1 MSDAPDT
8 TQYSVADA
16 PSVGADPNAN
26 PGSFKTPGNFIY
38 QTISPSGGITKDQVF
53 ATETVDEVIPPDAI
67 MNYDSYLAL
76 SNKVRPINSIAET
89 DFSINQQ
96 YVDEAKKRRNR
107 ALDLI
112 SGTSFTEEDLIVAV
126 KSTTIFAPLTFQ
138 ASTTGPKVVSKDFT
152 GLPVSAGVY
161 KYLPSELYDDR
172 YDFETGKKI
181 RVGIASG
188 IGGGQGN
195 TSTKGNTASTV
206 EQTEST
212 SNTTSDTPVVG
223 KEEDPCG

>member
-76 SNKVRPINSIAET
+76 SNKVRPINTIAET

-96 YVDEAKKRRNR
+96 YVDEAKKQFRLAAR
-107 ALDLI
+107 D
-112 SGTSFTEEDLIVAV
+112 E
-126 KSTTIFAPLTFQ
+126 
-138 ASTTGPKVVSKDFT
+138 SKRIKKT
-152 GLPVSAGVY
+152 ANSWI
-161 KYLPSELYDDR
+161 KYAEN
-172 YDFETGKKI
+172 EAI
-181 RVGIASG
+181 RVQNLNLRREFIE
-188 IGGGQGN
+188 
-195 TSTKGNTASTV
+195 K
-206 EQTEST
+206 
-212 SNTTSDTPVVG
+212 SNAKS
-223 KEEDPCG
+223 KKS